1 MMVKSALSILAVAA
15 AAGLALAPGV
25 ASAATARP
33 AIAHSSSPGGGDPP
47 TTVTFTVT
55 VGTLLLTAPA
65 SVNLGGALP
74 GATVS
79 GTLGNIGLTDNRALL
94 SASWTVT
101 AASTAFTTGTGTSAE
116 TIPVG
121 DATYDPGT
129 VTSTGTITTSEAPVT
144 LSTAGQTVVSGTA
157 GVGNNSAS
165 WSPTEAIAIPA
176 SAVGGL
182 YTSTLTESA
191 A

>member
-1 MMVKSALSILAVAA
+1 MMVKSAFSILTVAA
-15 AAGLALAPGV
+15 VAGLALAPGV

-33 AIAHSSSPGGGDPP
+33 AIAYSSVPSGGDPA

-55 VGTLLLTAPA
+55 VGTLLLTAPV

-74 GATVS
+74 GATIS
-79 GTLGNIGLTDNRALL
+79 GTLGTVDLTDNRALL

-101 AASTAFTTGTGTSAE
+101 ASSTDFTTGGGTPAE
-116 TIPVG
+116 TIPVA
-121 DATYDPGT
+121 DATYDPVL
-129 VTSTGTITTSEAPVT
+129 VTSTGTITTSEAPIT
-144 LSTAGQTVVSGTA
+144 LSTAGQTIVSGTA
-157 GVGNNSAS
+157 GVGDNSAS
-165 WSPTEAIAIPA
+165 WSPTESVAIPA
-176 SAVGGL
+176 SAVHGL